1 MRYLALLHQD
11 FDATEIGV
19 SFPDLPGCV
28 TAGRTL
34 AEARQLAE
42 EALRGHLAAMG
53 AAGLPM
59 PEPSTLASVLGHP
72 EYQDALALMLVE
84 VPTSLASA

>member
-11 FDATEIGV
+11 FDASEIGV

-53 AAGLPM
+53 AAGLPC
-59 PEPSTLASVLGHP
+59 PSPRPSPRCSGTPSIRTP
-72 EYQDALALMLVE
+72 WR
-84 VPTSLASA
+84 